1 MTETLASA
9 RPRAHGEP
17 PWKQRFRAAR
27 VMFPSWARDNAD
39 RLVYLTNASGKF
51 EVHTWDRRTG
61 EHRQLTDR
69 GEGTGYRV
77 PSRLEP
83 DGSRVWWFDDAKG
96 NELGQWVRQS
106 FDGGPIETMT
116 SGLAPAYS
124 AGDLAPAFSAG
135 LALGTAVAVI
145 GRSRGDEGTTVYI
158 RREGDAPR
166 RIYQHRQSAGVG
178 DLSRDERYFVLS
190 HSEHGD
196 SRNRALRILDL
207 EGKTVAEKWE
217 GPGKGLNA
225 NRWSPMKGDQRLIV
239 VHERTGIAR
248 PIIWDIGTDR
258 EVEVVLDL
266 PGEVSAEWYPDA
278 RSLLIEHDHRGRT
291 ELYRYDIADRSLL
304 KLDTERGT
312 IGAARVR
319 PDGEVWYMLDRS
331 SEQPVV
337 RAVGGDVVLRPSG
350 PAAPKGVAY
359 RDVDVEGIHVFVAEP
374 PAPAPHP
381 TYFFIHGGPEAHDRD
396 SFSPTVQAWV
406 DHGIAVVMVN
416 YRGSSGYGK
425 KWRDAIVGRPGLT
438 ELEDIATVHEW
449 AIRTGLADPNRT
461 FFGGGSW
468 GGYLTLLALGT
479 QPGRWALGLGIVP
492 IGDYIAAFE
501 DEMEPLKRY
510 DAALFG
516 GYPNDVPDSY
526 RRSNPI
532 TYVEKVQAP
541 MLLLVGQND
550 PRCPSRSVDVYVERL
565 KTLRKPYEEYRYD
578 AGHGSLK
585 IDESLKQVAMEIDF
599 VAKHLGTPAAS

>member
-1 MTETLASA
+1 MTETLQAAPSSA
-9 RPRAHGEP
+9 RTEP
-17 PWKQRFRAAR
+17 AWKQRFRAAR
-27 VMFPSWARDNAD
+27 VMFPSWAREDPD
-39 RLVYLTNASGKF
+39 HLLFLTNASGKF
-51 EVHTWDRRTG
+51 EVHTWDRRSG
-61 EHRQLTDR
+61 EQKQLTDR

-77 PSRLEP
+77 PARLEP
-83 DGSRVWWFDDAKG
+83 DGKRVWWFDDAKG
-96 NELGQWVRQS
+96 NELGRWVRVP
-106 FDGGPIETMT
+106 FGGGGPEQMT
-116 SGLAPAYS
+116 A
-124 AGDLAPAFSAG
+124 DLAPTYSAG
-135 LALGTAVAVI
+135 LALANGFAII
-145 GRSRGDEGTTVYI
+145 GGSSGDEGTTVYL
-158 RREGDAPR
+158 RRDDGGLTRLYA
-166 RIYQHRQSAGVG
+166 HRQSASVG
-178 DLSRDERYFVLS
+178 DLSRDERQFVLS

-196 SRNRALRILDL
+196 SRNRALRVLDL
-207 EGKTVAEKWE
+207 DGKTVAEKWDGE
-217 GPGKGLNA
+217 KKGLQA
-225 NRWSPMKGDQRLIV
+225 GRWAPVKGDQRLIV

-248 PIIWDIGTDR
+248 PIIWDVANDR
-258 EVEVVLDL
+258 EIEIAIDL
-266 PGEVSAEWYPDA
+266 PGEVSADWYPDA
-278 RSLLIEHDHRGRT
+278 KALLIDHDHRGRT
-291 ELYRYDIADRSLL
+291 ELYHYDIASRSMQ

-319 PDGEVWYMLDRS
+319 PDGRVWYMLDRS

-337 RAVGGDVVLRPSG
+337 REIDGDVVLRPAG
-350 PAAPKGVAY
+350 KPAPKGVAY
-359 RDVDVEGIHVFVAEP
+359 RDADVEGIHVFVAEP
-374 PAPAPHP
+374 EGPKPHA

-449 AIRTGLADPNRT
+449 AMRTGIADPNRT

-479 QPGRWALGLGIVP
+479 QPGRWALGIGIVP

-516 GYPNDVPDSY
+516 GYPKDVPDSY
-526 RRSNPI
+526 RRSNPL
-532 TYVEKVQAP
+532 TYVENVRAP
-541 MLLLVGQND
+541 MFLLVGQND
-550 PRCPSRSVDVYVERL
+550 PRCPSRSVDVYEERL
-565 KTLRKPYEEYRYD
+565 RALGKPYEEYRYD

-599 VAKHLGTPAAS
+599 VARHLGTTPALD